1 MPGLSGLETLGR
13 IKLEVPDIP
22 VIMITK
28 NEEENIMDQAVG
40 QKIADYLIKPVNPNQ
55 ILLSIKKNL
64 HSEELV
70 SANTGGNYRQEFLNI
85 SNAISDCNTFDGWS
99 ELYSRLVYWEMELAG
114 AETNMDEILEQ
125 QKREAN
131 AAFGRFVRHNYEDWV
146 RRDAG
151 SDQPGVR

>member
-1 MPGLSGLETLGR
+1 M
-13 IKLEVPDIP
+13 
-22 VIMITK
+22 
-28 NEEENIMDQAVG
+28 
-40 QKIADYLIKPVNPNQ
+40 
-55 ILLSIKKNL
+55 
-64 HSEELV
+64 
-70 SANTGGNYRQEFLNI
+70 
-85 SNAISDCNTFDGWS
+85 
-99 ELYSRLVYWEMELAG
+99 YSRLVYWEMELAG